1 MILPI
6 YLIGHPVLR
15 QKAVEIDKNYQG
27 LNELI
32 DNMFETMYSATGVGL
47 AAPQVGKAIRLY
59 VIDANPMAKDFP
71 ELEGFKRVF
80 INPKIIEGSEDMEA
94 YEEGCLSIP
103 GIHEFVNRHAELTME
118 YYDEN
123 FVFHREH
130 FSGFQAIVIQHEYD
144 HLDGVLFTD
153 KIALLRRRLL
163 KGKLNA
169 IAKGK
174 AETSYKTVIG

>member
-1 MILPI
+1 MKLPI

-15 QKAVEIDKNYQG
+15 KKAIEIDNSYPN

-32 DNMFETMYSATGVGL
+32 DNMFETMYAANGVGL
-47 AAPQVGKAIRLY
+47 AAPQVGVSIRLY

-71 ELEGFKRVF
+71 ELKDFKRVF
-80 INPKIIEGSEDMEA
+80 INPKIIEQSKETEA

-103 GIHEFVNRHAELTME
+103 GINEFVNRYAQVTME

-123 FVFHREH
+123 WNFKTEKLV
-130 FSGFQAIVIQHEYD
+130 GFQSIVVQHEYD

-153 KIALLRRRLL
+153 KIALLRKRLI
-163 KGKLNA
+163 KAKLNA

-174 AETSYKTVIG
+174 VSCFYKTVV